1 MFNLIRLRDES
12 RAARKKNSE
21 ALDRSELGA
30 IMIEAIVPI
39 LIFFVCLIFIFELCR
54 FLYMSLTAQF
64 VVARV
69 AREAS
74 LIGVAEDSGTN
85 QQCCEARVAALKQIV
100 ADEAKAYF
108 VSYDLS
114 REVFI
119 CDPESNDCNICDEAL
134 PAGYN
139 FDPSNGPGFSRNHFL
154 EVKIEKEMGFV
165 FFSNL
170 YKVKRRALTKA
181 EGGLRDCP
189 L

>member
-1 MFNLIRLRDES
+1 MLKVIRLRDEARAS
-12 RAARKKNSE
+12 RKQRLENK
-21 ALDRSELGA
+21 DPQELGA
-30 IMIEAIVPI
+30 IIVEAIVPI
-39 LIFFVCLIFIFELCR
+39 LIFMLCLIFFFELCR

-74 LIGVAEDSGTN
+74 LVGVAEDSGTN
-85 QQCCEARVAALKQIV
+85 RQCCEARVAALKQIV
-100 ADEAKAYF
+100 ANEAKAYF
-108 VSYDLS
+108 VDYDLD

-119 CDPESNDCNICDEAL
+119 CDPETDDCNLCDEAL

-139 FDPSNGPGFSRNHFL
+139 FDPNNGPGFVRNHFL
-154 EVKIEKEMGFV
+154 EVKISKKMGFV

-170 YKVKRRALTKA
+170 YQVERRALTKA

-189 L
+189 I